1 MKTIKIRRALLLTL
15 TLFTAL
21 QAVTTF
27 GMESGNEK
35 IENKKDFLWK
45 ILDETTLEKKLT
57 DEELIPYI
65 NKIKELYEKNCDI
78 FKNKRDEIS
87 PRIFAA
93 FNCRYQIGKIIDN
106 LRDAS
111 KNRSTEKDKN
121 GPCAWSE
128 EMSKKLHDAI
138 KWGLSKSMEAKEIV
152 KEEKKEDSFGT
163 WTLMID
169 LKTEYNGM
177 LQIFECN
184 LFEKNQTD
192 IAKLKVSYYPVLAT
206 FYVNTLDVNESHRR
220 QGIGAHLLR
229 TTIDVLRENY
239 KTGEIA
245 SALYA
250 LPDKKQ
256 MFSKLLNYYKSFG
269 YEPIEKTSNARNCEL
284 KLTIKNGAIV
294 HRWETPISTKLDN

>member
-1 MKTIKIRRALLLTL
+1 MKIVKIRQAFLLTL

-21 QAVTTF
+21 QAVTTVC
-27 GMESGNEK
+27 MENGNEK
-35 IENKKDFLWK
+35 IENEKDFLWK

-57 DEELIPYI
+57 DEELITYI

-93 FNCRYQIGKIIDN
+93 FNCRYQIGKIIDD

-111 KNRSTEKDKN
+111 KNRSTEKDKKS
-121 GPCAWSE
+121 PCVWTE

-138 KWGLSKSMEAKEIV
+138 KLGLSKSMEEKEIV
-152 KEEKKEDSFGT
+152 KEEKTEDSFGE

-169 LKTEYNGM
+169 VKTEYI
-177 LQIFECN
+177 QVFECN
-184 LFEKNQTD
+184 LFEKNQKD
-192 IAKLKVSYYPVLAT
+192 IAKLKVSYYPILEN
-206 FYVNTLDVNESHRR
+206 FYVDTLEVNEFYRR

-229 TTIDVLRENY
+229 TTIDVLRENF
-239 KTGEIA
+239 KTGKIA

-250 LPDKKQ
+250 VPDKKK

-269 YEPIEKTSNARNCEL
+269 YEPTEKTNHKHCCEL

-294 HRWETPISTKLDN
+294 HRWETPMSTKLDN